1 MSFTSMY
8 RNFAFNGQTG
18 VTEGPEDEDY
28 ENMAPSK
35 EDLPPKPGTR
45 KFPGPGGRLGW
56 LRGSIAPPRPPRA
69 GKKTMKPALPSKSSQ
84 AAGLG
89 PAVVS
94 RSPLPQMAVPHPQ
107 LIQGFQLSQVPQS
120 SQMSQPSHVFQP
132 SQGPQFTQE
141 PQFSQGFQL
150 TQVLESRQK
159 RKIPQLTRKE
169 KMAVC
174 LCMLVGIALLLG
186 VTSLAVTL
194 MKLAGPRDLTGLR
207 KYIDQ
212 IRDDTNQTITEL
224 RDLIGC
230 TRKSCPKTWLPFGG
244 SCYFFSTVTKSWDAA
259 NIFCMENYSHLLIIS
274 NTEEQNF
281 VSETHSSKRTYW
293 LGLTDR
299 KVEGVWQWLDGSLLT
314 LSFWKLGEPNN
325 MYNED
330 CVIMLLDGQWN
341 DVSCYLSTYWICER
355 KSTC

>member
-274 NTEEQNF
+274 NTEEQISP
-281 VSETHSSKRTYW
+281 VSLPHTVILQIKEFFLRRKKRKKTSTK
-293 LGLTDR
+293 LT
-299 KVEGVWQWLDGSLLT
+299 
-314 LSFWKLGEPNN
+314 N
-325 MYNED
+325 
-330 CVIMLLDGQWN
+330 
-341 DVSCYLSTYWICER
+341 CYV
-355 KSTC
+355 